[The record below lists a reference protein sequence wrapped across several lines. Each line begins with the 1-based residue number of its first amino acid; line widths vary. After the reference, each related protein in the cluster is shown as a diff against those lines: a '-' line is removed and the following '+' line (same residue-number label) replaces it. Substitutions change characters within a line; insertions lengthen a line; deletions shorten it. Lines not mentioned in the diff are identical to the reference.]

1 MMKEKIKAE
10 AQAVLEELLES
21 ASLRA
26 GDILVV
32 GCSTSEVVGG
42 TIGKNSSADAA
53 EAIYEAIAP
62 VLAESGIWLAAQ
74 CCEHLNRAL
83 VVERECA

>member
-21 ASLRA
+21 SSLRA

-32 GCSTSEVVGG
+32 GCSTS
-42 TIGKNSSADAA
+42 
-53 EAIYEAIAP
+53 
-62 VLAESGIWLAAQ
+62 
-74 CCEHLNRAL
+74 
-83 VVERECA
+83 